1 MSASSPTRRNASA
14 MRGRVRSS
22 ACTSPAAAIRT
33 QGMTP
38 DCSSRSRVPR
48 SDMANDDFDKLLDT
62 MKRAAAAL
70 RDAEVPFALTGGL
83 AVWARGGPRTEHDV
97 DFLVKPEDAER
108 AQEALVARGLRGEH
122 PAEEWL
128 LKAWDGDRMID
139 LIFDPAGGPIDD
151 GWFDRA
157 AEMEVYAITLPVA
170 SLEDVLITKLM
181 ALNEQDVD
189 YAPVLEM
196 AL

>member
-1 MSASSPTRRNASA
+1 
-14 MRGRVRSS
+14 
-22 ACTSPAAAIRT
+22 
-33 QGMTP
+33 
-38 DCSSRSRVPR
+38 
-48 SDMANDDFDKLLDT
+48 MADDDFDKLLDT

-70 RDAEVPFALTGGL
+70 RDADVPFALTGGL

-108 AQEALVARGLRGEH
+108 AQEALVGQGLRGER

-151 GWFDRA
+151 GWLDRA
-157 AEMEVYAITLPVA
+157 QQIEVYAITMPVA
-170 SLEDVLITKLM
+170 ALEDVLVTKLM
-181 ALNEQDVD
+181 ALNEQDLD
-189 YAPVLEM
+189 YGPVLETARSVREQIDFDAVRQRTADSPYARAFF
-196 AL
+196 ALLEGLDVI